1 MKEGAHDTDEC
12 EIMMNRL
19 SEADWGQVVEINKR
33 IQSHEGPWGEI
44 RGGVPD
50 SSGVTEMPYSV
61 LDPLI
66 NEFVSLWYEKDLVLL
81 FDWASWQEGRD
92 WYANDNDGKYETL
105 DTETA
110 LKLLTAVIRN
120 NRFNEGA
127 LLNAFESGVFPK
139 IIDKLVQLIKNARD
153 SAESR

>member
-1 MKEGAHDTDEC
+1 MDDTTNNIQSTTDAF
-12 EIMMNRL
+12 NDL
-19 SEADWGQVVEINKR
+19 SDDDFASLEDLNTR
-33 IQSHEGPWGEI
+33 IQTHTGPWGEI

-50 SSGVTEMPYSV
+50 GSGVIEMPYSV

-66 NEFVSLWYEKDLVLL
+66 NEFVSMWYEKDLVIL

-92 WYANDNDGKYETL
+92 WYANENDAKY
-105 DTETA
+105 ETA

-120 NRFNEGA
+120 NQFNEGA

-139 IIDKLVQLIKNARD
+139 IINKLIG
-153 SAESR
+153 